1 MSGLNL
7 LINQFKVKPD
17 LCQVWS
23 SFIWLKI
30 RICRCGQF
38 HVINLNSIWFF
49 LFNSLEHGQPLWKE
63 VCTFVYQYHKS
74 IAKSSHKSLTYYIAH
89 HHWNSSHF
97 HKRKIRKFAS
107 ALNIYLY
114 GCIESIHS
122 IWMIINFISNL
133 HLQIQVTFFLAC
145 LFSMHLRVR
154 WSNMVKS
161 LPIRENR

>member
-1 MSGLNL
+1 MIYAQS
-7 LINQFKVKPD
+7 
-17 LCQVWS
+17 WS

-30 RICRCGQF
+30 RILRS
-38 HVINLNSIWFF
+38 VSSMSSIWFQF
-49 LFNSLEHGQPLWKE
+49 GSFCSILLNMDNLFEKKCLDS
-63 VCTFVYQYHKS
+63 FVYQYHKS
-74 IAKSSHKSLTYYIAH
+74 IAKSSHKSWTTYIEH

-133 HLQIQVTFFLAC
+133 HLQIQVTFFLAY
-145 LFSMHLRVR
+145 LFSMHF
-154 WSNMVKS
+154 KS
-161 LPIRENR
+161 TMIKYGEKLTYKRK